1 MNLVVFISGNG
12 SNLQSIIDNGIKIDG
27 VVSSDSDAYGI
38 IRARKAN
45 IPILDITEIG
55 NPDLIV
61 LAGYMKILSK
71 EFVEKHNIINIH
83 PSLLPKYKGLNTHQR
98 ALNDSKHGMT
108 IHKVVE
114 ELDSGEIIFQNS
126 IRVYN
131 FDDEESLKNRVLELE
146 HKWYPIVIKRIIKEI
161 ENDRN

>member
-1 MNLVVFISGNG
+1 MKLIVFISGNG
-12 SNLQSIIDNGIKIDG
+12 SNLQSIIDNGIKING
-27 VVSSDSDAYGI
+27 VVSSNPNAYGI

-45 IPILDITEIG
+45 IPIMEMDEIG

-71 EFVEKHNIINIH
+71 EFVEKYNIINIH

-126 IRVYN
+126 IKVYD

-146 HKWYPIVIKRIIKEI
+146 HKWLPVVIKQLIKEI
-161 ENDRN
+161 ENDRY

>member
-61 LAGYMKILSK
+61 LAGYMKILS
-71 EFVEKHNIINIH
+71 ISIH
-83 PSLLPKYKGLNTHQR
+83 PSYLN
-98 ALNDSKHGMT
+98 
-108 IHKVVE
+108 
-114 ELDSGEIIFQNS
+114 
-126 IRVYN
+126 IR
-131 FDDEESLKNRVLELE
+131 D
-146 HKWYPIVIKRIIKEI
+146 
-161 ENDRN
+161 